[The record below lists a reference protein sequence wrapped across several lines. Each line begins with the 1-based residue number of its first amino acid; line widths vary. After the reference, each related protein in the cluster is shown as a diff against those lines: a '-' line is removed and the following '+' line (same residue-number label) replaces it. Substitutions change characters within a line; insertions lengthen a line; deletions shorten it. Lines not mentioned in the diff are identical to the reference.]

1 VTATEPAIDILG
13 RWGAFDQETVD
24 DPYPLYARLAAEGP
38 VHRVTLGDGR
48 PAWIVTGFDEARAVL
63 LDQRLIKDT
72 TVAAERYPGLVPEG
86 FLHPL
91 LQRHM
96 LSADPPDHTRLRR
109 LASSA
114 FTNSRVEA
122 LRARVEALVDELLDG
137 LSADEPVD
145 IVARFALPLPFT
157 VICELLGVPEELRA
171 EIHTHF
177 RRMLST
183 PYVPGGDEEGKAAAD
198 RLAEL
203 FVEIHARHRAAPGDD
218 LISALVTACDEDGR
232 LDDGELLSLTWL
244 LFIAGHDTTVN
255 LIANGAVALA
265 RHPEVAERLAADP
278 SLVPAAV
285 EEFLRYDAPVNH
297 TTFRCTVEPTEV
309 GGVTIPAGELV
320 LVVLAAADRDPRHF
334 PEPDRLDIDRAGQHI
349 AFGHG
354 IHFCLGAPL
363 ARLEGQVAFARLL
376 ERFDRIELAGQP
388 HWTNNLV
395 LRGCKA
401 LPVVLRRNA

>member
-1 VTATEPAIDILG
+1 MTTTEPSTGILG

-48 PAWIVTGFDEARAVL
+48 PAWIVTGFEEARAVL
-63 LDQRLIKDT
+63 LDHRLIKDT
-72 TVAAERYPGLVPEG
+72 TVAAARFPGLVPDG

-91 LQRHM
+91 LQHHM

-114 FTNSRVEA
+114 FTAGRVEG
-122 LRARVEALVDELLDG
+122 LRPRVEALVDDLLDG
-137 LSADEPVD
+137 LPAGEPID
-145 IVARFALPLPFT
+145 IVTRFALPLPFT
-157 VICELLGVPEELRA
+157 VICELLGIPEPVRA
-171 EIHTHF
+171 EIHGLF
-177 RRMLST
+177 RAMLSS
-183 PYVPGGDEEGKAAAD
+183 PYVPGSSEEGKAAAD
-198 RLAEL
+198 RLMEL
-203 FVEIHARHRAAPGDD
+203 FRAIHAQHRAAPGDD
-218 LISALVTACDEDGR
+218 LLSALVTACDDEGR

-255 LIANGAVALA
+255 LITNGMVALS
-265 RHPEVAERLAADP
+265 RHPEVMDRLAADP
-278 SLVPAAV
+278 ALVPGAV

-297 TTFRCTVEPTEV
+297 TTFRCTAEPVEV
-309 GGVTIPAGELV
+309 GGVAIPAGELV

-334 PEPDRLDIDRAGQHI
+334 TDPDRLDIDRIGQHI

-363 ARLEGQVAFARLL
+363 ARLEGQVAFT
-376 ERFDRIELAGQP
+376 RFLSRFGRIELAGQP

-395 LRGCKA
+395 LRGCKS
-401 LPVVLRRNA
+401 LPVVLSTR